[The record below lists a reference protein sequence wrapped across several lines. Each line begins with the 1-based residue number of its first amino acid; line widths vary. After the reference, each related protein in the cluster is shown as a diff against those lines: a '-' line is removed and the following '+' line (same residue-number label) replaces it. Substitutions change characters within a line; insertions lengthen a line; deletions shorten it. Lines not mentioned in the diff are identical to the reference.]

1 MKQIIYF
8 LSEKSDS
15 SSQRSKSEHRGS
27 VVRQSSAP
35 NPSSRR
41 IARAKD
47 LIIPAFTSAGR
58 RIRRPS
64 VDQGPIQ
71 IKLGRSNSTKSIEAT
86 GSFPK
91 VYCSYN
97 HTENKLIWN
106 GFTIKNIEI
115 SLVIV
120 LTCRNTYFTPSKYS
134 FDIS

>member
-1 MKQIIYF
+1 MCKKKCKDLNLIIYF

-71 IKLGRSNSTKSIEAT
+71 IKLGRSNSSKSIEAT
-86 GSFPK
+86 DSFPK
-91 VYCSYN
+91 VNRSY
-97 HTENKLIWN
+97 
-106 GFTIKNIEI
+106 
-115 SLVIV
+115 S
-120 LTCRNTYFTPSKYS
+120 NTKKYS
-134 FDIS
+134 ATAS